1 MGDKTLV
8 QMTKDEAI
16 LDLRFKNRT
25 DLEKEIDNPKVLNN
39 DMPLIVGVS
48 LGGSLLL
55 LVILLIFAGR
65 RRRSIQDEEINL
77 DMDEE
82 MSFASDKLSVG
93 NDLHYSISSQRS
105 IVSDS
110 DRSLE
115 EMVGS
120 TNQQLRPSSKKY
132 PFTAINTDQSQPIT
146 EVVKRYGRKSNGS
159 DGNVWN
165 PYFYDFDDSK
175 QPSVK
180 HENHSQPDT
189 LSDVLYRSEKNER
202 FVIDGNSPGSVTG
215 VLRLHR
221 SDLVVA
227 NTDCSSNDEPCDDDT
242 MKSKA
247 SLSGDRQRLSKD
259 ERTSDHDDHRS
270 NNLDIQLD
278 GTYRSQINERFVM
291 VGNSSG
297 TVTGVLRL
305 HRSELEYAN
314 TDCCR
319 NDEPCDDDTI
329 MSKARPLDDRQRPS
343 QAERTYDH
351 DDHRNDLM
359 EQKEVRQTTGSTMI
373 SPISSTLSYRT
384 NVYQFNN
391 ESGKIGVL
399 RLQADRESVSS
410 EEYTNTDLL
419 LESHNTHDRIT
430 LQSKKHG
437 EFLPTADIQWTAPES
452 ATDSKQTRSNLS
464 TPSKGEKEIFPQ
476 DSGESP
482 PEEFNVGS
490 TKMIDLDFSSLRWNR
505 TPKNDDESEIQTLQ
519 SLDDKRSRD
528 DHKRRSHS
536 SLRLSSLPSEVD
548 DDGVKSISQVS
559 LGSVT
564 VNSRKSHFNDL
575 MSELDLFHIGETKK
589 SKK

>member
-1 MGDKTLV
+1 
-8 QMTKDEAI
+8 
-16 LDLRFKNRT
+16 
-25 DLEKEIDNPKVLNN
+25 
-39 DMPLIVGVS
+39 
-48 LGGSLLL
+48 
-55 LVILLIFAGR
+55 
-65 RRRSIQDEEINL
+65 
-77 DMDEE
+77 
-82 MSFASDKLSVG
+82 
-93 NDLHYSISSQRS
+93 
-105 IVSDS
+105 
-110 DRSLE
+110 
-115 EMVGS
+115 
-120 TNQQLRPSSKKY
+120 
-132 PFTAINTDQSQPIT
+132 
-146 EVVKRYGRKSNGS
+146 
-159 DGNVWN
+159 
-165 PYFYDFDDSK
+165 
-175 QPSVK
+175 
-180 HENHSQPDT
+180 
-189 LSDVLYRSEKNER
+189 
-202 FVIDGNSPGSVTG
+202 
-215 VLRLHR
+215 
-221 SDLVVA
+221 
-227 NTDCSSNDEPCDDDT
+227 

-373 SPISSTLSYRT
+373 SPISSTLSSRT

-419 LESHNTHDRIT
+419 LESHKTQDRIT
-430 LQSKKHG
+430 LQSKIYG
-437 EFLPTADIQWTAPES
+437 EFLPTDDIQWTAPDS

-575 MSELDLFHIGETKK
+575 MSELDLFHIGETKQ